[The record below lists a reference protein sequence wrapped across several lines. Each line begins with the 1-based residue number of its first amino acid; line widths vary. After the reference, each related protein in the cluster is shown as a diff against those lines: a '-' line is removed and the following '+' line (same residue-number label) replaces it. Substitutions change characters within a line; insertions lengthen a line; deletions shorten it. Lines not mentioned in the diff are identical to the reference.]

1 MKSLKVLAFLICC
14 IIMSGCFSSSL
25 GVSRFTSEKI
35 EIGMSKDE
43 FLKICG
49 KPFAKEM
56 TTNRYNNKPVERLLY
71 QESLYS
77 SEWYVLTSAFVFEDG
92 QLISQVVV
100 GKEVIG
106 EKSEKK

>member
-43 FLKICG
+43 FLKM
-49 KPFAKEM
+49 KPSKLM
-56 TTNRYNNKPVERLLY
+56 N
-71 QESLYS
+71 S
-77 SEWYVLTSAFVFEDG
+77 
-92 QLISQVVV
+92 
-100 GKEVIG
+100 
-106 EKSEKK
+106 